1 MINESELIIIL
12 CADLG
17 DEYTPL
23 TRAAFWKLYHNNE
36 DSVEELAGSDEE
48 VVKELLKRSGSVSFS
63 LQKIEQ
69 KGIKIVTFLDEGF
82 PIRLLEK
89 LGDFCPP
96 LLYMCGDASICDGK
110 FVGYVGSRNID
121 ENDMLWTENS
131 VSKNLLKKY
140 GVVSGGAKG
149 IDSVAINYA
158 LNHGG
163 KAVVFLADNLNE
175 KIKDA
180 YIRKHI
186 WDGNLSI
193 FSHFSPCARKT
204 RNTFVSAAME
214 RNKYIY
220 ALSVATA
227 VVRSD
232 LNKGGTWSGAVEAI
246 KHNWSD
252 VCVWGNKTYP
262 GNLKLIEMGATAL
275 DDDGSRIN
283 TELPPEPVQL
293 TLFDYFNGE
302 E

>member
-1 MINESELIIIL
+1 MKNENELIMIL
-12 CADLG
+12 CADFG
-17 DEYTPL
+17 DDYTPL
-23 TRAAFWKLYHNNE
+23 TRAAFWKLYHKYG
-36 DSVEELAGSDEE
+36 DSVERIACSNEE
-48 VVKELLKRSGSVSFS
+48 VVEELLKRSGSISFS

-82 PIRLLEK
+82 PTKLYEK

-96 LLYMCGDASICDGK
+96 LLYTCGDTSICDGK

-121 ENDMLWTENS
+121 ENDIRWTEKN
-131 VSKNLLKKY
+131 VSNNLLKKF
-140 GVVSGGAKG
+140 GIVSGGAKG

-163 KAVVFLADNLNE
+163 KVIVFLADNINE

-186 WDGNLSI
+186 WDENLVI
-193 FSHFSPCARKT
+193 FSHFSPCAKKT

-214 RNKYIY
+214 RNKFIY
-220 ALSVATA
+220 AMSLATA

-232 LNKGGTWSGAVEAI
+232 LNKGGTWSGAVDAI
-246 KHNWSD
+246 KHGWSD
-252 VCVWGNKTYP
+252 VYVWENKTYP
-262 GNLKLIEMGATAL
+262 GNLKLIEMGAKAL
-275 DDDGSRIN
+275 DDEGSCIN
-283 TELPPEPVQL
+283 EETTPEPVQL
-293 TLFDYFNGE
+293 TLFDFMDSE